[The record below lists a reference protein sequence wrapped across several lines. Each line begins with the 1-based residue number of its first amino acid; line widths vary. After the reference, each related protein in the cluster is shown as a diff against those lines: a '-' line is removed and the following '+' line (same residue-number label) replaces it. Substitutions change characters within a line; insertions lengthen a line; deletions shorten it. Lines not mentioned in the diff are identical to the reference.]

1 MFPPRRRPTITAN
14 LGAARQGELFEI
26 AQMMLFEIIVV
37 ALRERLDETAET
49 MGRRR
54 ANLE

>member
-1 MFPPRRRPTITAN
+1 
-14 LGAARQGELFEI
+14 
-26 AQMMLFEIIVV
+26 MMLFEIIVV